1 MTVPAHEGDHRAAAL
16 SLADVALLAAD
27 RLPADVRD
35 FVDGGSGDESTQAA
49 NRAALDALRP
59 VPRVLGGT
67 GEADTSATLLG
78 SGAALP
84 LAVAP
89 MAYQRLLHPEG
100 ELGAA
105 RAARDA
111 GVPYVISTL
120 SSFPIEEITAVG
132 GVCWFQLYWL
142 RDRAVVLDLVR
153 RAEAAGCEALV
164 VTVDVP
170 HMGRRLRDVRNGFS
184 LPDDVR
190 AANLAPAPDAGP
202 AAAGRTAAHDRA
214 SGASA
219 VATHTALAFDPAIGW
234 DDLAWLRGQTALPLV
249 VKGVLDPRDAARAV
263 GIGAAGVIVSNH
275 GGRQF
280 AAAPPSVTALASV
293 LDEVGG
299 RCAVLLDSGVRGGTD
314 ILRALAL
321 GADGALC
328 GRPVLWGLAADG
340 EAGVRHVLRLLHTEL
355 REALLLS
362 GCPDLAAARD
372 LDVVRL

>member
-1 MTVPAHEGDHRAAAL
+1 MTVPVHEVDLRAAAV
-16 SLADVALLAAD
+16 SVAEMARLAAD

-49 NRAALDALRP
+49 NRAALDAVRP
-59 VPRVLGGT
+59 VPRVLGGA
-67 GEADTSATLLG
+67 EDADTSGTLLRSTAG
-78 SGAALP
+78 LP

-100 ELGAA
+100 ELAAA
-105 RAARDA
+105 RAARDTGA
-111 GVPYVISTL
+111 PYIISTL
-120 SSFPIEEITAVG
+120 SSHPIEEITAVG
-132 GVCWFQLYWL
+132 GVCWFQLYWM

-190 AANLAPAPDAGP
+190 AANLGPAPS
-202 AAAGRTAAHDRA
+202 TAHARQ

-234 DDLAWLRGQTALPLV
+234 DDLAWLREQTALPLV
-249 VKGVLDPRDAARAV
+249 LKGVLDSRDAARAV
-263 GIGAAGVIVSNH
+263 GIGADGVIVSNH

-280 AAAPPSVTALASV
+280 PAAPPSVTALTPV

-299 RCAVLLDSGVRGGTD
+299 RCAVLLDSGVRTGAD

-321 GADGALC
+321 GADGVLC
-328 GRPVLWGLAADG
+328 GRPVLWGLAVDG
-340 EAGVRHVLRLLHTEL
+340 EAGVRHVLRLLDTEL

-372 LDVVRL
+372 LAVVRI

>member
-1 MTVPAHEGDHRAAAL
+1 MTVPVHEVDRRAAAV
-16 SLADVALLAAD
+16 SVAEVARLAAD

-49 NRAALDALRP
+49 NRAALDAVRP
-59 VPRVLGGT
+59 VPRVLGGS
-67 GEADTSATLLG
+67 GEADTSGTLLR
-78 SGAALP
+78 STAELP

-89 MAYQRLLHPEG
+89 MAYQRLLHPDG
-100 ELGAA
+100 ELAAA
-105 RAARDA
+105 RAAHDT
-111 GVPYVISTL
+111 GIPYIISTL
-120 SSFPIEEITAVG
+120 SSYPIEEITAVG
-132 GVCWFQLYWL
+132 GVCWFQLYWM
-142 RDRAVVLDLVR
+142 RDRAVALDLVR
-153 RAEAAGCEALV
+153 RAEMAGCEALV

-170 HMGRRLRDVRNGFS
+170 HMGRRLRDVRNGFT
-184 LPDDVR
+184 LPHDVR
-190 AANLAPAPDAGP
+190 AANLGPAPDTD
-202 AAAGRTAAHDRA
+202 AAGITAAHTRQ

-219 VATHTALAFDPAIGW
+219 VATHTALSFDPAIGW
-234 DDLAWLRGQTALPLV
+234 DDLAWLREQTALPLV
-249 VKGVLDPRDAARAV
+249 LKGILDPRDAVRAV
-263 GIGAAGVIVSNH
+263 GVGADGVIVSNH

-280 AAAPPSVTALASV
+280 PAAPPSVTALTAV

-299 RCAVLLDSGVRGGTD
+299 RCAVLFDSGVRTGAD

-340 EAGVRHVLRLLHTEL
+340 EDGARHVLRLLHTEL

-362 GCPDLAAARD
+362 GCPDLAAARA

>member
-1 MTVPAHEGDHRAAAL
+1 MTVPAHEVDRGAAAL
-16 SLADVALLAAD
+16 TVAEVARLAAG
-27 RLPADVRD
+27 RLPADIRD

-49 NRAALDALRP
+49 NRAALDAVRP

-67 GEADTSATLLG
+67 GEADTSGTLLR
-78 SGAALP
+78 SAAALP

-89 MAYQRLLHPEG
+89 MAYQRLLHPDG
-100 ELGAA
+100 ELAAA

-111 GVPYVISTL
+111 GTPYIISTL
-120 SSFPIEEITAVG
+120 SSHPIEEIAAAG
-132 GVCWFQLYWL
+132 GVCWFQLYWM
-142 RDRAVVLDLVR
+142 RDRGVVLDLVR

-170 HMGRRLRDVRNGFS
+170 HMGRRLRDVRNGFT
-184 LPDDVR
+184 LPADVR
-190 AANLAPAPDAGP
+190 AANLGP
-202 AAAGRTAAHDRA
+202 SPGTAAHTRQ

-234 DDLAWLRGQTALPLV
+234 DDLAWLRERTTLPLV
-249 VKGVLDPRDAARAV
+249 LKGILDPRDAVRAV
-263 GIGAAGVIVSNH
+263 GAGAQGVIVSNH

-280 AAAPPSVTALASV
+280 AAAPPSVTALTPV
-293 LDEVGG
+293 LDAVGG
-299 RCAVLLDSGVRGGTD
+299 RCAVLLDSGVRTGAD

-328 GRPVLWGLAADG
+328 GRPVLWGLAVDG
-340 EAGVRHVLRLLHTEL
+340 EDGVRHVLRLLHAEL